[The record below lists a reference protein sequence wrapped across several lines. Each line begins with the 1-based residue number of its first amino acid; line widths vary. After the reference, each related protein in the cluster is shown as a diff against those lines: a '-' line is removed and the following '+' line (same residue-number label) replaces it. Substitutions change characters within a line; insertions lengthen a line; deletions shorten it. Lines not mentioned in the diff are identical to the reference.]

1 MIDGPYKLPKGWRWV
16 RLGEV
21 CIYERQTIDPRRYPH
36 QEFLLFSIP
45 AYDNNKQP
53 ELRKGSEIRS
63 SKLKIKPNIC
73 LFSKLNPRIP
83 RAWVIK
89 SDESISDLP
98 MLAST
103 EFLALRPHT
112 HLIDLDYL
120 GLCLLSNVFLSQFQ
134 VGLTG
139 ATSSR
144 QRLKQEDVLNALLPL
159 PPLEEQK
166 RIVARIEELMDKIK
180 EAKKLRQE
188 TKKQTELLWQSILAE
203 TFPQPGT
210 QLPNGWRW
218 VRLGEVCS
226 KPQYGLTQ
234 SASTTPVG
242 PKFLRITDITSGS
255 IDWEKVPYCR
265 ISQHELDKYK
275 LDEGDL
281 LFARSGSI
289 GATILIKEKP
299 PYDAVFASYLI
310 RVRLNKFLVYPEFL
324 YWFTRSPS
332 GQEQLIP
339 RGATQKNIN
348 AKFIQS
354 LLIPLPPLDEQKRI
368 VARVEEL
375 MSKIKEVKRLRKET
389 KKQTELL
396 WQSVLAETFPQTGT
410 QLPNGWRWVRLSEIT
425 KDLESGKR
433 PKGGVKNIANGIP
446 SIGGEHITW
455 DGGFDFAKIRY
466 VPYEFYQS
474 MRKGKINKGDILI
487 VKDGATTGKTAY
499 VSEDFPFKDACINE
513 HVYILRV
520 YENLA
525 ISRFVFL
532 FLISSSGQNQ
542 IKNTFRG
549 AAQGGINS
557 EFINQVTIPL
567 PPLEEQKRIANYL
580 QEVHEKIKELKEV
593 QTRTEEEI
601 KFLEQSILEKAFR
614 GEL

>member
-218 VRLGEVCS
+218 VRLGDV
-226 KPQYGLTQ
+226 
-234 SASTTPVG
+234 A
-242 PKFLRITDITSGS
+242 RIFSGS
-255 IDWEKVPYCR
+255 RAPQDKRYFEK
-265 ISQHELDKYK
+265 
-275 LDEGDL
+275 
-281 LFARSGSI
+281 GSI
-289 GATILIKEKP
+289 PFVRVQDLGRYSITTNLTETSDKINEKAVKELRLVKANKGTILFPKSGAAILTNSRAILGE
-299 PYDAVFASYLI
+299 DAYIVSHLAAVEPLHNVLETLWAFYWLCTVDMGRYIDNPAYPSL
-310 RVRLNKFLVYPEFL
+310 RL
-324 YWFTRSPS
+324 
-332 GQEQLIP
+332 
-339 RGATQKNIN
+339 
-348 AKFIQS
+348 
-354 LLIPLPPLDEQKRI
+354 
-368 VARVEEL
+368 
-375 MSKIKEVKRLRKET
+375 SKIR
-389 KKQTELL
+389 ELL
-396 WQSVLAETFPQTGT
+396 L
-410 QLPNGWRWVRLSEIT
+410 
-425 KDLESGKR
+425 
-433 PKGGVKNIANGIP
+433 
-446 SIGGEHITW
+446 
-455 DGGFDFAKIRY
+455 
-466 VPYEFYQS
+466 
-474 MRKGKINKGDILI
+474 
-487 VKDGATTGKTAY
+487 
-499 VSEDFPFKDACINE
+499 
-513 HVYILRV
+513 
-520 YENLA
+520 
-525 ISRFVFL
+525 
-532 FLISSSGQNQ
+532 
-542 IKNTFRG
+542 
-549 AAQGGINS
+549 
-557 EFINQVTIPL
+557 PL